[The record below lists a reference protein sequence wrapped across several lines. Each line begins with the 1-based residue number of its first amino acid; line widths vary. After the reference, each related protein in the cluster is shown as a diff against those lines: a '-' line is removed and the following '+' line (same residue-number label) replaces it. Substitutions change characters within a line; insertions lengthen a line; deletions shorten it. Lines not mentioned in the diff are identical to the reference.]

1 MRAVIESLE
10 HTAHRRTGASRNR
23 GREIEMSIPKT
34 ERVDAAPGIR
44 IVRFLEPATDAAGR
58 LWPAGTEMSPLSFGY
73 DNGAEQRAFVK
84 GGREIIFYAE

>member
-1 MRAVIESLE
+1 
-10 HTAHRRTGASRNR
+10 
-23 GREIEMSIPKT
+23 MSIPKT

-73 DNGAEQRAFVK
+73 DNVRGAEQRVFAER
-84 GGREIIFYAE
+84 GREVIFYDDAKSPAA